1 MTTFQYLSGTTLA
14 YNARG
19 YWLRNHDMHYWAVT
33 SEESVNAAVIDDF
46 GCLVIVP
53 WRLYK

>member
-1 MTTFQYLSGTTLA
+1 MTTFQSLAGTTLA
-14 YNARG
+14 YNVRG
-19 YWLRNHDMHYWAVT
+19 CWSRHHDMHYWTVT
-33 SEESVNAAVIDDF
+33 SEETFSAAVIDDF